1 MVGVGIGP
9 PKVLLAPKP
18 TSSVMMSSMLGAP
31 CGALTCW
38 GKSRV
43 ESWTVAPMWPLK
55 GGSGRGITLALVGIL
70 LGSFMQRM
78 LPEGHLSS
86 DSKEVVKLSMG
97 VVATLAALV
106 LGLLVASAKSTYDAR
121 ESEINQITANVI
133 LLDTLLAKYGE
144 EAQAARASLRQAIP
158 AVVDK
163 IWKEGRSVPLQSTPF
178 KAAAEGEA
186 FYQKVQELQPSSD
199 IHRGL
204 QARIIQ
210 VTNDLMQSRF
220 LLFSHLGSSIPVPFL
235 AVLLLWLIILF
246 AGFSLMA
253 PANATTLT
261 SLVICAL
268 SVSGAIFLILELN
281 EPFSGLI
288 MIRSEPLRNALPAL
302 SP

>member
-1 MVGVGIGP
+1 MAPIIIAFLTFG
-9 PKVLLAPKP
+9 LA
-18 TSSVMMSSMLGAP
+18 V
-31 CGALTCW
+31 
-38 GKSRV
+38 
-43 ESWTVAPMWPLK
+43 
-55 GGSGRGITLALVGIL
+55 VGIL

-133 LLDTLLAKYGE
+133 LLDSLLGKYGE

-158 AVVDK
+158 PVVDK
-163 IWKEGRSVPLQSTPF
+163 IWREGQSVPLQSTPF

-186 FYQKVQELQPSSD
+186 LYQRVQELQPNSD
-199 IHRGL
+199 IQRGL

-220 LLFSHLGSSIPVPFL
+220 LLFSHLGSSIPTPFL

-253 PANATTLT
+253 PANATTLA

-281 EPFSGLI
+281 EPFSGL
-288 MIRSEPLRNALPAL
+288 MVIRSEPLRNALTPL
-302 SP
+302 NQ

>member
-1 MVGVGIGP
+1 MSPIA
-9 PKVLLAPKP
+9 LSFLAF
-18 TSSVMMSSMLGAP
+18 A
-31 CGALTCW
+31 
-38 GKSRV
+38 
-43 ESWTVAPMWPLK
+43 
-55 GGSGRGITLALVGIL
+55 LALVGIL
-70 LGSFMQRM
+70 LGSFMQRL
-78 LPEGHLSS
+78 LPEGHLGS

-133 LLDTLLAKYGE
+133 LIDSLLAKYGD

-158 AVVDK
+158 PVVDK
-163 IWKEGRSVPLQSTPF
+163 IWREGQSVLLQSTPF

-186 FYQKVQELQPSSD
+186 FYQRVQELQPSND
-199 IHRGL
+199 IQRGL

-235 AVLLLWLIILF
+235 AVLLVWLIILF
-246 AGFSLMA
+246 AGFSLLA
-253 PANATTLT
+253 PANATTLA
-261 SLVICAL
+261 SLLICAL
-268 SVSGAIFLILELN
+268 SVSGAIFLIMELN
-281 EPFSGLI
+281 EPFSGL
-288 MIRSEPLRNALPAL
+288 MVIRSEPLRNALPAL

>member
-1 MVGVGIGP
+1 MSPIA
-9 PKVLLAPKP
+9 LSFLAF
-18 TSSVMMSSMLGAP
+18 A
-31 CGALTCW
+31 
-38 GKSRV
+38 
-43 ESWTVAPMWPLK
+43 
-55 GGSGRGITLALVGIL
+55 LALVGIL
-70 LGSFMQRM
+70 LGSFMQRL
-78 LPEGHLSS
+78 LPEGHLGS

-121 ESEINQITANVI
+121 ESEINQITADVI
-133 LLDTLLAKYGE
+133 VLDTLLAKYGD
-144 EAQAARASLRQAIP
+144 EARAARTSLRQAIP
-158 AVVDK
+158 PVVDK
-163 IWKEGRSVPLQSTPF
+163 IWREAQSVPLQSTPF

-186 FYQKVQELQPSSD
+186 FYQRVQELQPSND
-199 IHRGL
+199 IQRGL
-204 QARIIQ
+204 QARIVQ

-246 AGFSLMA
+246 AGFSLLA
-253 PANATTLT
+253 PANATTLA

-281 EPFSGLI
+281 EPFSGL
-288 MIRSEPLRNALPAL
+288 MVIRSEPLRNALPAL